1 MYIKKFQGPR
11 TMQLPYGNFM
21 GCADM
26 PQKFTK
32 RWVVSRKATVVN
44 SGAVLVY
51 FIERAFNLYVL
62 SHDEHTIWEI
72 AVAHYGERAL
82 GVTSLKNINNL
93 KNNLLFYIQ
102 LLKKFIGDIGAYTF
116 EQNTPETSKSTERI
130 LGHTIFNVHATDLG
144 EEGVDFARL
153 YDCD

>member
-21 GCADM
+21 SRADM

-32 RWVVSRKATVVN
+32 RWVASRKATVMN
-44 SGAVLVY
+44 AVL
-51 FIERAFNLYVL
+51 FWSISLDEAFNLYVL

-82 GVTSLKNINNL
+82 GVTSLKNINNP
-93 KNNLLFYIQ
+93 KNNLRKL
-102 LLKKFIGDIGAYTF
+102 
-116 EQNTPETSKSTERI
+116 
-130 LGHTIFNVHATDLG
+130 
-144 EEGVDFARL
+144 
-153 YDCD
+153 

>member
-21 GCADM
+21 GRADM

-32 RWVVSRKATVVN
+32 RWVASRKATVVN

-102 LLKKFIGDIGAYTF
+102 LLKIIY
-116 EQNTPETSKSTERI
+116 
-130 LGHTIFNVHATDLG
+130 LGYWCVYF
-144 EEGVDFARL
+144 
-153 YDCD
+153 